1 MANTSAYLTSDEFF
15 DLLKIAFN
23 DTYGSNNKWHPED
36 LYVNVE
42 SVLEIVSNTLF
53 NLHNISNG
61 RQLEGIKQR

>member
-23 DTYGSNNKWHPED
+23 DTYGSNHKWHPED